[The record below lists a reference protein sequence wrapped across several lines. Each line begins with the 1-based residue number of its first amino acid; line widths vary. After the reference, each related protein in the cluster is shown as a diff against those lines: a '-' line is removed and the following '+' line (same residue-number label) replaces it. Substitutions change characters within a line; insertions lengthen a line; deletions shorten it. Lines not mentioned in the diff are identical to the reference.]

1 MFKVERRGMLG
12 YEDLMREL
20 EGFEQELLS
29 ENRPMAMDL
38 MVLEAKI
45 RERFQ
50 KMENQAWE
58 RYSNMAFDD
67 DSQEKELSMADI
79 EAMIPQDLALFP
91 TVADLIQIKRKKRTL
106 QTIGMAAALAVLTA
120 IGVFGLASLLQ
131 LTLNWIA

>member
-67 DSQEKELSMADI
+67 NSQERELSMADI

-91 TVADLIQIKRKKRTL
+91 TVADLVQLKKKKRTL
-106 QTIGMAAALAVLTA
+106 QTVGMAAALAVLTA